1 MPSQAPPTA
10 PPVLL
15 DTCTAIWLM
24 DGDPLSTGC
33 QAALIEARSSRKG
46 IYISPFLAWEL
57 GTLIAEGRYQI
68 TVTPEAWFDNLLAV
82 PGVKLASLT
91 PRILLASTALP
102 GSPPNDPADRIL
114 AATARTFGYTLITRD
129 RLLLDYAKQGH
140 IAAIQS

>member
-1 MPSQAPPTA
+1 LPSQAPPTA

-57 GTLIAEGRYQI
+57 GTLIAKGRYQI

-82 PGVKLASLT
+82 PGVKLAALT

>member
-1 MPSQAPPTA
+1 
-10 PPVLL
+10 
-15 DTCTAIWLM
+15 M
-24 DGDPLSTGC
+24 DGDPLSTAC
-33 QAALIEARSSRKG
+33 QAALLGARSSRKG

-57 GTLIAEGRYQI
+57 GTLIAKGRYQI

-102 GSPPNDPADRIL
+102 GSPPNYPADRIM

-129 RLLLDYAKQGH
+129 RLLLDYARQGH